1 MGTEELPLFPLN
13 AVLFPGGQL
22 SLRVFETRYLDLV
35 RDCSHRGR
43 GFGICLI
50 LDGEEVGAPALPAA
64 IGCEARITDFS
75 SSPDGLLVLQVEGAR
90 RFHVEHSRVRD
101 NGLVLGDVSWCSVPE
116 AGDVKVD
123 HELLATLL
131 RRILDRAGPP
141 HDAVQKSQFQD
152 PDWLGWRLAEWLP
165 LSPEERQ
172 ELLQTD
178 DPHQRLQQLLHA
190 VARLQEGT

>member
-50 LDGEEVGAPALPAA
+50 LDGDEVGEPALPAA

-75 SSPDGLLVLQVEGAR
+75 TSPDGLLVLTVEGAR
-90 RFHVEHSRVRD
+90 RFHVERSRVRD
-101 NGLVLGDVSWCSVPE
+101 NGLVLGDVSWRSEPD
-116 AGDVKVD
+116 AGDVKVE

-141 HDAVQKSQFQD
+141 HDAVEKKQFQD
-152 PDWLGWRLAEWLP
+152 PDWLSWRLAEWLP

-172 ELLQTD
+172 DLLQTD
-178 DPHQRLQQLLHA
+178 DPHERLQQLLHA
-190 VARLQEGT
+190 VARLQEDA